1 MTVATQP
8 RRPPR
13 SPLRRILGE
22 PLLQFLV
29 LGSVLFLAAHG
40 VAKHR
45 DEAAREIVVDASL
58 TQRLATLYESQ
69 TGSRPTPER
78 IRALVDEYVRDEVL
92 FREALKMG
100 LDQNDEIVR
109 RRLTQKIDF
118 LQRDLTVVA
127 EPDEGHLR
135 QFYQEHLPEFTDPAT
150 VGFTHVYFSPDAAG
164 SEAAHKRA
172 EATLARL
179 NGAASDEARK
189 SGDAFPLQDGYAA
202 LTREDAVQLFGETP
216 IIDGLFAAPLDQWI
230 GPFQSGYGWH
240 LVRVSRKEA
249 AAPAAFERVRDAV
262 RTAWL
267 QQARNEAN
275 ARTFETLKANYVIVH
290 QAAEPRS

>member
-1 MTVATQP
+1 MTAVTQP
-8 RRPPR
+8 PRP
-13 SPLRRILGE
+13 SGSTIRRILGE

-29 LGSVLFLAAHG
+29 LGGLLFATAHG

-58 TQRLATLYESQ
+58 THRLATLYESQ
-69 TGSRPTPER
+69 TGAPPSPER
-78 IRALVDEYVRDEVL
+78 VGALVDEYVRDEVL

-118 LQRDLTVVA
+118 LQRDLTIVA
-127 EPDEGHLR
+127 EPDESRLR
-135 QFYQEHLPEFTDPAT
+135 DFYREHLDAFTDPAA

-164 SEAAHKRA
+164 SEAARKRA
-172 EATLARL
+172 EGALSRL
-179 NGAASDEARK
+179 NGATGEEAKK
-189 SGDAFPLQDGYAA
+189 SGDTFPLQDSYVA

-216 IIDGLFAAPLDQWI
+216 IIDGLFDAALDQWS

-240 LVRVSRKEA
+240 LVRVNRKEA
-249 AAPAAFERVRDAV
+249 AAPVPFERVRERV
-262 RTAWL
+262 RVAWL
-267 QQARNEAN
+267 QQARNDAN
-275 ARTFETLKANYVIVH
+275 ARNFEALKANYVIVR
-290 QAAEPRS
+290 QNPESKS